1 MPFHPLPESGPSKPV
16 GSDFGL
22 LATRLIVAIAFLY
35 YQLAGQLRSLLRFV
49 WDREEWALVERFR
62 DFDLPFPQ
70 LLAPAV
76 ILVFTVALLGM
87 ALGVFARINSL
98 ALFLLMVFVLVAPVI
113 VSSAPEAPPPLL
125 SPSLNPQSL
134 VLYLAVFLGLAIGG
148 AGRVSLD
155 HLFAS
160 RKARNKRGF

>member
-76 ILVFTVALLGM
+76 ILVFTVAL
-87 ALGVFARINSL
+87 
-98 ALFLLMVFVLVAPVI
+98 
-113 VSSAPEAPPPLL
+113 
-125 SPSLNPQSL
+125 NPQSL